1 MYVKLLQRITKNNK
15 LMKKKK
21 KIQFKKKKII

>member
-1 MYVKLLQRITKNNK
+1 MLCKIKIIKKIIEKNNK

-21 KIQFKKKKII
+21 IKTKPN